1 MTMWHRMRMGLA
13 FLVHKRTIS
22 MAQDGLS
29 LQLRTVGAVWLRNV
43 KQISPNINS
52 DSEAICWCLKQG
64 NTTAR
69 QVKTDGWAQRLP
81 DDAAVSPYPSTAS
94 IQRTEDHHVGEG
106 LWKLAELT
114 RNLDGKLWVASGK
127 GQVLIE
133 SGKEIASD
141 SRINW
146 SGVAIELEI
155 VVSADYQPTPEQQ
168 AGIER
173 LASRIGFES

>member
-1 MTMWHRMRMGLA
+1 
-13 FLVHKRTIS
+13 
-22 MAQDGLS
+22 MASHADGLGFS
-29 LQLRTVGAVWLRNV
+29 CAQTYNTGGARRIEFAIADSGRGMLKNV
-43 KQISPNINS
+43 QRISPDINS
-52 DSEAICWCLKQG
+52 DSEAISWCLQRG

-69 QVKTDGWAQRLP
+69 RVKTGDWAQRLP
-81 DDAAVSPYPSTAS
+81 DDAVVSPYPSTVP
-94 IQRTEDHHVGEG
+94 IQRNEDHHVGEG

-133 SGKEIASD
+133 SGKEVASD

-146 SGVAIELEI
+146 LGVAIELEI

-173 LASRIGFES
+173 LARRIGFES